1 MAGPAPRDQENRWK
15 QYLEDERIALF
26 LQNEEFMKE
35 LQRNRDFLLAL
46 ERGGAPGPGG
56 GGALWPRLCGW
67 GGELE
72 WLQPWG
78 SEAAQSWRPRW
89 SWAR

>member
-1 MAGPAPRDQENRWK
+1 MPGPDSRDQESRWK

-46 ERGGAPGPGG
+46 ERGGHCLATVLHPSPFSRG
-56 GGALWPRLCGW
+56 
-67 GGELE
+67 
-72 WLQPWG
+72 
-78 SEAAQSWRPRW
+78 
-89 SWAR
+89 